1 MRSLIAII
9 AWVAALAS
17 APAGARWTDAEP
29 FDVSLLAFA
38 VVVDEAV
45 CLDEPFDIRV
55 LLENRGDE
63 PAVIVVHHRKT
74 EPAFD
79 VRMWSPESS
88 SIRPFAEEWV
98 VSSNHGEHGW
108 GSTVNPLR
116 HWHAIAAKG
125 RLEFRARVDLRDHPA
140 AAPGAYSLYVTFFF
154 VRGSDIPPP
163 TEFVVDRPPT
173 RGTTVIR
180 KKIGLEVR
188 PGCQPSSGGGNA
200 GGGRAA
206 APE

>member
-63 PAVIVVHHRKT
+63 PAVIVFRHRKT
-74 EPAFD
+74 EPAFA
-79 VRMWSPESS
+79 VWMWSPGGD
-88 SIRPFAEEWV
+88 SIEPFAEEWV
-98 VSSNHGEHGW
+98 VSSDQGEHGW
-108 GSTVNPLR
+108 GRPDDTQR
-116 HWHAIAAKG
+116 WHAIAAKG

-140 AAPGAYSLYVTFFF
+140 AAPGAYSLYVTFYFR
-154 VRGSDIPPP
+154 RGSDIPSP
-163 TEFVVDRPPT
+163 TEFVPNWPVLRVRP
-173 RGTTVIR
+173 VFR
-180 KKIGLEVR
+180 KEIGLEVL
-188 PGCQPSSGGGNA
+188 PGCQPSSGGG
-200 GGGRAA
+200 AA
-206 APE
+206 TPE